1 LGLKQITV
9 TLGLGA
15 AGLVAILN
23 SPAISSMAQSVLW
36 HTMLVQKITEP
47 LVIEQDLVQKITEPL
62 VIEQDI
68 SEKIP
73 PKEKRYYELVKVFND
88 SALVFKGKCTD
99 VTIAYCSAVDDLC
112 ASYRFRTQVF
122 YKLHGKDMAQKYFLE
137 DDISLFSDVRSL
149 DASASRFDRA
159 VMNGGANGGIY
170 EPTAM
175 SIMPGDNGIFLA
187 YSKDGQFI
195 ITHYLLDTKKNNKI
209 IDEILKAQAKK

>member
-1 LGLKQITV
+1 LKQITV

-36 HTMLVQKITEP
+36 RTMLVQKITEP
-47 LVIEQDLVQKITEPL
+47 LVIEQNLVQKITEPL
-62 VIEQDI
+62 VIEQDLL
-68 SEKIP
+68 EKIP
-73 PKEKRYYELVKVFND
+73 LREKRYYELVKVFND

-99 VTIAYCSAVDDLC
+99 VSIAYCSAVDDLC
-112 ASYRFRTQVF
+112 ASYRFRTHVF

-137 DDISLFSDVRSL
+137 DDISLFSDARSL

-159 VMNGGANGGIY
+159 VMNGGANRGIN
-170 EPTAM
+170 EPTAT

-195 ITHYLLDTKKNNKI
+195 ITHYLLDTKENNKLL
-209 IDEILKAQAKK
+209 DKILETQAKK

>member
-1 LGLKQITV
+1 MKQITV

-36 HTMLVQKITEP
+36 RTMLVQKITEP
-47 LVIEQDLVQKITEPL
+47 LVIEQDLL
-62 VIEQDI
+62 
-68 SEKIP
+68 EKIP
-73 PKEKRYYELVKVFND
+73 LREKRYYELVKVFND

-99 VTIAYCSAVDDLC
+99 VSIAYCSAVDDLC
-112 ASYRFRTQVF
+112 ASYRFRTHVF

-137 DDISLFSDVRSL
+137 DDISLFSDARSL

-159 VMNGGANGGIY
+159 VMNGGANRGIN
-170 EPTAM
+170 EPTAT

-195 ITHYLLDTKKNNKI
+195 ITHYLLDTKENNKLL
-209 IDEILKAQAKK
+209 DKILETQAKK